1 MATVNTHDKALT
13 PFTIPLNGKWQPAL
27 DLLQL
32 GEGDFGTLENFRYC
46 GGGIRSVQGMTK
58 VGTAANATYIKPRSG
73 FYFRRNSPAESHALV
88 QFLNAGETASVVL
101 ENASVVPLTG
111 NMSGTIIHTDATG
124 AGIGRF
130 SHSPNQGMAYCN
142 GVEACVWGGHEMR
155 VGRYLDMAA
164 DGSYKYDY
172 TDAISNSLTDALNV
186 ALMHRTADALDAA
199 TVVLL
204 RGDAFA
210 FVDSSTTPHGVTNA
224 GAAVQDTVNKK
235 FGAGALKFTG
245 AATSYITLTGDI
257 PDFDY
262 TAGIFTIDVWRTAG
276 TWANGETLYHH
287 ATDANNYFIITTTL
301 SGSIP
306 GIKIYSKNATVE
318 EHNTTFTLPTTA
330 TSGVHHY
337 ALVENGNA
345 YYLFMDG
352 RLVGYL
358 SSAFRLLAY
367 SGNPTIGANNAGTA
381 RLNATFDEIRFSKG
395 VARWVN
401 DFDPPVL
408 AYGQG
413 MLTDV
418 YIGSALPIK
427 AIKWYVKTANT
438 TAGTAQV
445 YLWNSSTWQSV
456 AGFTDGTAIAGVPLA
471 AAAGSMTFTDTATTA
486 KIKNVDT
493 TFIYWYRVQFS
504 SSSGIDLTTAI
515 SQVTLDTSM
524 QQVKDIWDGI
534 VRTIMFGRE
543 YTGAVGGTDFTLNV
557 FNDNYLLS
565 DASTYHQMNAFATS
579 KELIVRFAERTTGV
593 LVHMI
598 PGYVNTSPSAVK
610 VEYWAGSTALG
621 SNGWVSV
628 GTVDD
633 GTSVGGA
640 SLGRSGFITWNAPDE
655 SLEFKSAES
664 NEAILWSYRISFTN
678 TLAAVDTRLYYVASI
693 PAQKTIKDYTFPL
706 LWQDRLLLCRNT
718 SRNRNSI
725 KVSSA
730 GTFSVYNGTDSM
742 DLFFGDE
749 DDVVTGGSLVNRFGS
764 VISETLII
772 CKHSETWIVDGN
784 SPQTYRQYQVSGS
797 YGCTSPMTF
806 KVCDTG
812 FEIAPGINKHIVI
825 WLSSSGP
832 VMYDQNAIM
841 PIVDDIKNY
850 FEEWRAEYINVS
862 MIDKFHAF
870 YDSRNRE
877 YHLMIAT
884 GTSTILNVELV
895 FDLYRRKWFK
905 INRGTDRA
913 LQMGFEALDTR
924 GNMFIYGGTDTG
936 FLHRLENGYTF
947 DGNALVSTVRFAD
960 RAFGSLANRSTIR
973 NLRTLCKTKNT
984 AAKLL
989 LTHYEDTAAVASK
1002 PGTATM
1008 SINDTTHRL
1017 AWADTHRSIAFGPCV
1032 IHGIQLTHA
1041 STDVDVPIE
1050 LVAMVGLAKIES
1062 VEAGGR

>member
-13 PFTIPLNGKWQPAL
+13 PFTIPLIGKWQPAL

-111 NMSGTIIHTDATG
+111 NMSGTIIHTDAAG

-186 ALMHRTADALDAA
+186 ALMHRTTDAIDANTMLLLHLDN
-199 TVVLL
+199 
-204 RGDAFA
+204 DI
-210 FVDSSTTPHGVTNA
+210 VDVSPTTPHTVTNTNVTFSSAVKQFGTHSAVFNGTTAQLSIPDNADFDFSGGEFTVDFWMRMGGVNVNAPLFYQQNVGDANDYVKLTLDTA
-224 GAAVQDTVNKK
+224 GSAFNGKFTLEIKKASSVVVTLTSSSVYFGYTNHHVAFTEHGNNYYIFFDGALIGYASSAGRAANCTGTVYIGNNGATAWYYGYLDEYRVSNTARWTAAFSLAVQ
-235 FGAGALKFTG
+235 
-245 AATSYITLTGDI
+245 
-257 PDFDY
+257 P
-262 TAGIFTIDVWRTAG
+262 
-276 TWANGETLYHH
+276 
-287 ATDANNYFIITTTL
+287 
-301 SGSIP
+301 
-306 GIKIYSKNATVE
+306 
-318 EHNTTFTLPTTA
+318 
-330 TSGVHHY
+330 
-337 ALVENGNA
+337 
-345 YYLFMDG
+345 
-352 RLVGYL
+352 
-358 SSAFRLLAY
+358 
-367 SGNPTIGANNAGTA
+367 
-381 RLNATFDEIRFSKG
+381 
-395 VARWVN
+395 
-401 DFDPPVL
+401 
-408 AYGQG
+408 YGQG
-413 MLTDV
+413 QLTDI
-418 YIGSALPIK
+418 YIGSVLPIK

-438 TAGTAQV
+438 TAGTAKV
-445 YLWNSSTWQSV
+445 YLWDAAAWLSV
-456 AGFTDGTAIAGVPLA
+456 TSFVDGTAVSGKPLA
-471 AAAGSMTFTDTATTA
+471 QTGTMTFDDTVATA

-504 SSSGIDLTTAI
+504 SATGIDLTTAI
-515 SQVTLDTSM
+515 SQVTLDTAM

-543 YTGAVGGTDFTLNV
+543 YTGTVGGTDITLNV
-557 FNDNYLLS
+557 FNDNYLIS
-565 DASTYHQMNAFATS
+565 DASTYHQMNAFPTT
-579 KELIVRFAERTTGV
+579 KELIVRFAERTTGI

-598 PGYVNTSPSAVK
+598 PGYVNTTATTVK
-610 VEYWAGSTALG
+610 IEYWNGTA
-621 SNGWVSV
+621 W
-628 GTVDD
+628 
-633 GTSVGGA
+633 TSVGAIDDNSAVLGA
-640 SLGRSGFITWNAPDE
+640 SFGKSGFITWNSPDE
-655 SLEFKSAES
+655 ALEFKSAES
-664 NEAILWSYRISFTN
+664 NEAILWSYRISFSDA
-678 TLAAVDTRLYYVASI
+678 LAAVDTRLYYIAAI
-693 PAQKTIKDYTFPL
+693 PAQKTIKDYAFPL

-730 GTFSVYNGTDSM
+730 GTFSAFNGTDSV

-825 WLSSSGP
+825 WLSASGP

-850 FEEWRAEYINVS
+850 FEEWRSEYINVS

-884 GTSTILNVELV
+884 GSSTTLNVELV

-913 LQMGFEALDTR
+913 LQMGFEALDSR

-947 DGNALVSTVRFAD
+947 DGNAIVSTVRFAD

-1002 PGTATM
+1002 PGAATM

-1032 IHGIQLTHA
+1032 IHGLQLTHT